1 MRKVLEKIEKKLGDM
16 AISVGEKS
24 CGKSSDYLIHE
35 VAMPEI
41 LKKEMNKEQV
51 KR

>member
-1 MRKVLEKIEKKLGDM
+1 M
-16 AISVGEKS
+16 AVSVGEKS
-24 CGKSSDYLIHE
+24 CGKSHEFLVHE

-51 KR
+51 KK

>member
-1 MRKVLEKIEKKLGDM
+1 MRKVLESIEKKLGDM
-16 AISVGEKS
+16 AVSIGEES
-24 CGKSSDYLIHE
+24 CGKSYNYLVHE
-35 VAMPEI
+35 VTMPEI